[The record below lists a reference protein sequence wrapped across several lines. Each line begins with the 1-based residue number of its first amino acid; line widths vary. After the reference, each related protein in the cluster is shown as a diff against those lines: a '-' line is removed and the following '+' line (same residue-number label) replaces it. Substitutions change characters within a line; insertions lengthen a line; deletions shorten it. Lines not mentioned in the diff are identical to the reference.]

1 MSQFEKNLAIGYNRI
16 MENKNAKPLDYLFYC
31 LKNDIKPGEFD
42 INNAADELK
51 RLKQQLKDLQK
62 NV

>member
-1 MSQFEKNLAIGYNRI
+1 MSQFEKNLAIVYNTF

-31 LKNDIKPGEFD
+31 LNNNIKLDKFD

-51 RLKQQLKDLQK
+51 RLRQQLKDCEK

>member
-1 MSQFEKNLAIGYNRI
+1 MSQFEKNLAIVYSVF

-31 LKNDIKPGEFD
+31 LKNDTKPDEFD

-51 RLKQQLKDLQK
+51 RLRQQLKDCQE

>member
-1 MSQFEKNLAIGYNRI
+1 

-31 LKNDIKPGEFD
+31 LKNDIKPDKFD

>member
-1 MSQFEKNLAIGYNRI
+1 MSQFEKNLAVVYNTF

-31 LKNDIKPGEFD
+31 LKNDIKPDKFD

>member
-1 MSQFEKNLAIGYNRI
+1 MSQFEKILAIVYNRF

-31 LKNDIKPGEFD
+31 LNNNIKPGKFD
-42 INNAADELK
+42 INNAIDELK
-51 RLKQQLKDLQK
+51 RLKQQLKDLQE

>member
-1 MSQFEKNLAIGYNRI
+1 

-31 LKNDIKPGEFD
+31 LKNDIKPDKFD
-42 INNAADELK
+42 INNAIDELN
-51 RLKQQLKDLQK
+51 RLKQQLKECGK

>member
-1 MSQFEKNLAIGYNRI
+1 MSQFEKILAIVYDTF

-31 LKNDIKPGEFD
+31 LNNNIKPDKFD

-51 RLKQQLKDLQK
+51 RLKQQLKDLQE

>member
-1 MSQFEKNLAIGYNRI
+1 MSQFEKNLAVVYNTF
-16 MENKNAKPLDYLFYC
+16 MENKNAKPLDYLFYS
-31 LKNDIKPGEFD
+31 LKNDIKPDKFD